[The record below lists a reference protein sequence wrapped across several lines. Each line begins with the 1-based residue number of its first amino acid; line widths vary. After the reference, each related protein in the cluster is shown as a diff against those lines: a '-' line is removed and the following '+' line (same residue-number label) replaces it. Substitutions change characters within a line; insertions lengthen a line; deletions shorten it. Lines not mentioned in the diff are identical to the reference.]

1 MITKKRI
8 TALALALFILIVNIS
23 SISVS
28 AETSG
33 RLLGDTSNDGIVTI
47 IDVTMIQ
54 RHLAQIVTF
63 DDESTAAGDV
73 DGNGVLEINDATL
86 IQSGR

>member
-1 MITKKRI
+1 MKKRI
-8 TALALALFILIVNIS
+8 TALALALFILIVSIS

-33 RLLGDTSNDGIVTI
+33 RLLGDTSNDGNVTI

-73 DGNGVLEINDATL
+73 DGNSVLEINDATL
-86 IQSGR
+86 IQ

>member
-1 MITKKRI
+1 MKKRT
-8 TALALALFILIVNIS
+8 TALVLAMFILIGCFS

-33 RLLGDTSNDGIVTI
+33 RLLGDTSNDGIITI

-54 RHLAQIVTF
+54 RHLAQTVTF

-73 DGNGVLEINDATL
+73 DGNSVLEINDATL